1 MIENR
6 KKKPLISKTLITTAL
21 FTELKRKA
29 NLFDEQV
36 KNKIQ
41 RKEDQTC
48 PHCNW
53 LGSNLNNQKNKLEA
67 EEGAKN
73 KLEAAEEPAQEKVCA
88 SELEG
93 HGVVANQ
100 VQLSDSE
107 AAEVNRPTVENYATD
122 VSLKLENNKGLDN
135 LLQQSTEPVIYNTNA
150 SLPIATT
157 SFASKE
163 KDRNSSTVFRTIKS
177 PQSQLTEEQLTK
189 LSKSS
194 CNRHREKCRRLLALL
209 EKYPEHIYWTENGSL
224 YINNKRTKSSVE
236 KYLKALFNRRNEQS
250 TSVPK
255 DINLVLELLCKLKL
269 DYLIVNDTLIKD
281 GKFEWYFL
289 NY

>member
-36 KNKIQ
+36 KNKTQ
-41 RKEDQTC
+41 RKEAEE
-48 PHCNW
+48 
-53 LGSNLNNQKNKLEA
+53 GAKNKLEA

-107 AAEVNRPTVENYATD
+107 AAEVNQPTVENYATD

-135 LLQQSTEPVIYNTNA
+135 LLQQSTQPVIRNTNA

-177 PQSQLTEEQLTK
+177 PQSLLTEEKLTK

-194 CNRHREKCRRLLALL
+194 CNRHREKCRTLLALL
-209 EKYPEHIYWTENGSL
+209 EKYPEDIYWTENGSL
-224 YINNKRTKSSVE
+224 YIKNKRTKSSVE
-236 KYLKALFNRRNEQS
+236 KYLKALFNRRNEKS
-250 TSVPK
+250 RSVPK
-255 DINLVLELLCKLKL
+255 DINLFLEILCKLKL
-269 DYLIVNDTLIKD
+269 DYLIVNDRLIRN

>member
-6 KKKPLISKTLITTAL
+6 KKKTLISKTLITTAL

-41 RKEDQTC
+41 RKEAEE
-48 PHCNW
+48 
-53 LGSNLNNQKNKLEA
+53 GAKNKLEA

-107 AAEVNRPTVENYATD
+107 AAEVNQPTVENYATD

-177 PQSQLTEEQLTK
+177 PQSLLTEEKLTK

-194 CNRHREKCRRLLALL
+194 CNRHREKCRTLLALL
-209 EKYPEHIYWTENGSL
+209 EKYPEDIYWTENGSL
-224 YINNKRTKSSVE
+224 YIKNKRMKSSVE
-236 KYLKALFNRRNEQS
+236 KYLKALFNRRNEKS

-269 DYLIVNDTLIKD
+269 DYLIVNDRLIRD
-281 GKFEWYFL
+281 GKFDWYFL